1 MIDLNLDFDD
11 EVKLPSQSRKN
22 SQQKNKNRKE
32 LMLAK
37 RKKQKAQYER
47 KKAKASQ
54 LLEKHGMLNKVDFS
68 KIIFVFNF
76 LIKVWT
82 EQQKYFQPKAKRE
95 QTTELWK

>member
-32 LMLAK
+32 LLLAK

-54 LLEKHGMLNKVDFS
+54 LLEKHGMLNKVAL
-68 KIIFVFNF
+68 KTLLYILIISVC
-76 LIKVWT
+76 T
-82 EQQKYFQPKAKRE
+82 EQQKSWQPKAEHK
-95 QTTELWK
+95 QTTRL